1 VCQTKQFHVKQS
13 LHPWYV
19 TGFCERSASFTYSR
33 SGGGFGL
40 YFGIKVGVKDVAILQ
55 GLQAFFG
62 GAGRIYRIKPSS
74 RSSHGEA
81 ESGYF
86 RITRAAELARLVSHF
101 DRFTL
106 TGSKAQQYLVW
117 RGMVFL
123 KQRFRRPE
131 REQLAE
137 MASRLSAVS
146 GGGTKS

>member
-1 VCQTKQFHVKQS
+1 MKHFHVKQS

-33 SGGGFGL
+33 SGSGFGL

-55 GLQAFFG
+55 SLQAFFG

-74 RSSHGEA
+74 RSSKGEA
-81 ESGYF
+81 SAYF
-86 RITRAAELARLVSHF
+86 RITRARELARLVTHF

-106 TGSKAQQYLVW
+106 TGSKAQQYLIW
-117 RGMVFL
+117 RGMAFL

-131 REQLAE
+131 SGQLAE
-137 MASRLSAVS
+137 MALQLSAVS
-146 GGGTKS
+146 GGATQS

>member
-1 VCQTKQFHVKQS
+1 MCQTKQFHVKQS

-33 SGGGFGL
+33 SGSGFGL

-62 GAGRIYRIKPSS
+62 GAGRIYRIKPTS
-74 RSSHGEA
+74 RSSQGKA

-106 TGSKAQQYLVW
+106 AGSKAQQYLVW
-117 RGMVFL
+117 RGMESST
-123 KQRFRRPE
+123 RNAPRPP
-131 REQLAE
+131 
-137 MASRLSAVS
+137 SLS
-146 GGGTKS
+146 